1 MLKHKVV
8 GSKLEYLLLFYFA
21 RTLVYLSYYVPDIT
35 WLSSFCVWGH
45 VENFCISKTVF
56 SVGGHTEFFE
66 PLNATLNAKL
76 NDMLH
81 EHDNVEC
88 LSIRGAYL
96 NDVLMFNNC
105 ETIEQ

>member
-1 MLKHKVV
+1 MIV
-8 GSKLEYLLLFYFA
+8 LLLCLGT
-21 RTLVYLSYYVPDIT
+21 RRDV
-35 WLSSFCVWGH
+35 
-45 VENFCISKTVF
+45 ISKTVF

-66 PLNATLNAKL
+66 PLNARLNATLNAKL

-81 EHDNVEC
+81 EHYNVEC